1 MNQNNEVFII
11 FDQQLAGLL
20 MFLRHRLKKCRPDRD
35 DITKNVF
42 IFDKTNEFLRDF
54 NYLKD
59 NKDKIKIY

>member
-1 MNQNNEVFII
+1 MKQNKDYII

-20 MFLRHRLKKCRPDRD
+20 MFLKHKLKRCRPDKD
-35 DITKNVF
+35 MITKNVF
-42 IFDKTNEFLRDF
+42 IFETTDEFLKDF